1 MQIRQIREED
11 ITVCAQLANALPL
24 GKTYGFTVEGWIRKL
39 TKARNEE
46 RNLLFVA
53 EEESRLAGFAW
64 VHTHGAFLAA
74 PYLRFIAVDPSF
86 QGRGVGTLLL
96 KEFEELTRD
105 LKKDWFLLVSEFNIG
120 AQQFYEKHGYQRVGA
135 LPDFAKEGVTEVI
148 MVKKHERRNS

>member
-11 ITVCAQLANALPL
+11 IPVCAQLANDLPL
-24 GKTYGFTVEGWIRKL
+24 GKTYGFTKDKWIQKL
-39 TKARNEE
+39 QRACTEKE
-46 RNLLFVA
+46 NLLFIA
-53 EEESRLAGFAW
+53 EEEGRLAGFAW

-96 KEFEELTRD
+96 KQFEEQTRY
-105 LKKDWFLLVSEFNIG
+105 LKKDWFLLVSDFNTG

-135 LPDFAKEGVTEVI
+135 LPGFAKEGITEVI
-148 MVKKHERRNS
+148 MVKKYERRN

>member
-1 MQIRQIREED
+1 
-11 ITVCAQLANALPL
+11 L
-24 GKTYGFTVEGWIRKL
+24 GKTYGFETKEWIGKL

-46 RNLLFVA
+46 GNLLFVA
-53 EEESRLAGFAW
+53 EEEGRLAGFAW

-96 KEFEELTRD
+96 KEFEEQTRY
-105 LKKDWFLLVSEFNIG
+105 LGKDWFLLVSDFNTG

-135 LPDFAKEGVTEVI
+135 LPSFAKEGITEVI
-148 MVKKHERRNS
+148 MVKKHEGRNS

>member
-1 MQIRQIREED
+1 M
-11 ITVCAQLANALPL
+11 

-39 TKARNEE
+39 TKARDEE
-46 RNLLFVA
+46 GNLLFVA
-53 EEESRLAGFAW
+53 EEEGRLAGFAW

-74 PYLRFIAVDPSF
+74 PYLRFIAVNPSF

-96 KEFEELTRD
+96 KEFEEQTRN

-135 LPDFAKEGVTEVI
+135 LPGFAKEGITEVI
-148 MVKKHERRNS
+148 MVKKHERRN

>member
-11 ITVCAQLANALPL
+11 IPVCAQLSNTLPL
-24 GKTYGFTVEGWIRKL
+24 GKTYGFETKDWIGKL

-46 RNLLFVA
+46 GNLLFVA
-53 EEESRLAGFAW
+53 EEEGRLAGFAW

-96 KEFEELTRD
+96 KEFEEQTRY
-105 LKKDWFLLVSEFNIG
+105 LGKDWFLLVSDFNTG

-135 LPDFAKEGVTEVI
+135 LPDFAKEGITEVI
-148 MVKKHERRNS
+148 MVKKHEGRN